1 MMSATDK
8 PADRAA
14 IRWNTEI
21 SLGSIVQALVVF
33 AVSAFFYVT
42 NAANKTDT
50 TAQHLVSVETSVV
63 ALRTELIQ
71 KIADNQAENKVR
83 FEELS
88 RQVAGLPDQSAAL
101 RQLDVRV
108 TRLETNKTDRDKQI
122 TDLSTVVYQD
132 HADLAAIQSA
142 NRPKLGI
149 R

>member
-1 MMSATDK
+1 MMNATDK
-8 PADRAA
+8 PVGRTA
-14 IRWNTEI
+14 IHWNTEI
-21 SLGSIVQALVVF
+21 SLGSIVQALVVC

-63 ALRTELIQ
+63 ALRNELLQ

-108 TRLETNKTDRDKQI
+108 TRLEANKVDRDKQI
-122 TDLSTVVYQD
+122 GDLSALVYQD

>member
-8 PADRAA
+8 PGGRAA
-14 IRWNTEI
+14 IHWNTEI

-42 NAANKTDT
+42 NSANKTDT

-63 ALRTELIQ
+63 ALRSDLLQ
-71 KIADNQAENKVR
+71 RIADNQAENKIR

-88 RQVAGLPDQSAAL
+88 HQVSGLPDQTAAL
-101 RQLDVRV
+101 RQVDARV
-108 TRLETNKTDRDKQI
+108 TRLEANKVDRDKQI
-122 TDLSTVVYQD
+122 GDLSTVVYQD

>member
-8 PADRAA
+8 PAERAA

-21 SLGSIVQALVVF
+21 SLGSIVQAVVVF

-108 TRLETNKTDRDKQI
+108 TRLEANKVDRDKQI
-122 TDLSTVVYQD
+122 GDLSNVVFQD